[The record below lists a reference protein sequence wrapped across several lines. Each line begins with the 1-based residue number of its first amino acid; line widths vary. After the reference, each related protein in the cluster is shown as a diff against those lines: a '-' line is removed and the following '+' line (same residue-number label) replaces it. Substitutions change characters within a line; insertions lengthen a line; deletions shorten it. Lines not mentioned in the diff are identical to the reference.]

1 MDWTDKVVLVTGGN
15 PLTAPIQMVCVQGKL
30 K

>member
-15 PLTAPIQMVCVQGKL
+15 LLTAPIQMACVQGKL